1 MALLALLTSC
11 TSLIEE
17 FQPVFISEYEA
28 PEEVQPIAMEA
39 NITIADLCALYKTGS
54 PWTIDRDLII
64 AGKVTTTDKPGNF
77 YKSLY
82 IQDETGGIELKL
94 GKNGLYNFYQEGQT
108 VYVRC
113 FGLTLGMYGYKSGN
127 YGGQGM
133 VQLGYVDPSG
143 NYETAYLESSYLIDS
158 HIFAGERGPVVEPEV
173 ITKDDLPS
181 AYDTQATNHFVG
193 KKVTLKGL
201 RYADQVF
208 CLVYINSNKDKT
220 MSANRIFVADQT
232 WGVTTWAMSENK
244 FKEYLDSGVWD
255 AIKIGNANDYN
266 YGTVGEPNDPGFAT
280 SKAEIRAHAA
290 AYSVSQYFTMGRTEI
305 QLRTSG
311 YSKFGDYEI
320 PQAVLDG
327 TATVDITGIL
337 TLYQGSIQVIVNN
350 LDDIVVNA
358 STDTDRNDLNHLQL
372 QN

>member
-1 MALLALLTSC
+1 MIALCALLASC

-17 FQPVFISEYEA
+17 FQPVFTSKYEEPA
-28 PEEVQPIAMEA
+28 AVKPAQMQA
-39 NITIADLCALYKTGS
+39 NTTIAELCAMYKTGV
-54 PWTIDRDLII
+54 PWTIDRDIVI

-77 YKSLY
+77 YKSFY
-82 IQDETGGIELKL
+82 IQDETGGIEIKM
-94 GKNGLYNFYQEGQT
+94 GRNGLYNFYQEGQT

-113 FGLTLGMYGYKSGN
+113 YGLTLGMYGYKSGN

-143 NYETAYLESSYLIDS
+143 SYETSYLESTYLIDS
-158 HIFAGERGPVVEPEV
+158 HIFAGEKGPVVEPEV
-173 ITKDDLPS
+173 VTESQLPKT
-181 AYDTQATNHFVG
+181 YDTQATNRFIG

-201 RYADQVF
+201 KYANQVF

-220 MSANRIFVADQT
+220 MSANRIFVADQA

-255 AIKIGNANDYN
+255 DIKIGNANDYN
-266 YGTVGEPNDPGFAT
+266 YGTVGAPNDPGFAM
-280 SKAEIRAHAA
+280 SKADLRAHSA
-290 AYSVSQYFTMGRTEI
+290 AYSVSQYFNMGSKEI

-320 PQAVLDG
+320 PQEVLDG
-327 TATVDITGIL
+327 TATVDMTGIL
-337 TLYQGSIQVIVNN
+337 TMYQGSIQFIVNN
-350 LDDIVVNA
+350 IDDIVVN
-358 STDTDRNDLNHLQL
+358 N
-372 QN
+372 